1 MQRHQEQQN
10 APASAEDR
18 LKIKAQLHAK
28 PLHNPACVCLHFFS
42 YKSIKNLKLHLLFDR
57 KVTLVIVNSTH
68 LRIEQKP

>member
-42 YKSIKNLKLHLLFDR
+42 YKSIKNLKTTF
-57 KVTLVIVNSTH
+57 I
-68 LRIEQKP
+68 I